1 MEINLDNP
9 KIKECIKTFNHK
21 GRFTNEQAMFSI
33 YLLQGL
39 STTEAFFQAY
49 GNPYNLTRKELAQR
63 ASKAKNNTNIKL
75 FIEHVRDTV
84 KELENIKNVFEGVM
98 SVEDRRIF
106 LSQVIGGKIKNEI
119 INKSGDIIEI
129 EASIETKLKSVDLLN
144 KMDLLYSDNSKD
156 TVADI
161 VVNVTQSTTSMESIL
176 EDPEKEEELI
186 EPVPDLP
193 EIKPLEIEIDD
204 EDD

>member
-106 LSQVIGGKIKNEI
+106 LSQVIAGKIKNEI
-119 INKSGDIIEI
+119 INKSGDILEI

-144 KMDLLYSDNSKD
+144 KMDLLYNDNSKD

-161 VVNVTQSTTSMESIL
+161 VVNVTQSTTNMESIL
-176 EDPEKEEELI
+176 EDPDKEEELI

>member
-106 LSQVIGGKIKNEI
+106 LSQVIAGKIKNEI

-144 KMDLLYSDNSKD
+144 KMDLLYNDNSKD

-161 VVNVTQSTTSMESIL
+161 VVNVTQSTTNMENIL
-176 EDPEKEEELI
+176 EDPNQEEELI

>member
-106 LSQVIGGKIKNEI
+106 LSQVIAGKIKNEI
-119 INKSGDIIEI
+119 INKSGDILEI

-144 KMDLLYSDNSKD
+144 KMDLLYNDNSKD

>member
-106 LSQVIGGKIKNEI
+106 LSQVIAGKIKNEI
-119 INKSGDIIEI
+119 INKSGDILEI

-144 KMDLLYSDNSKD
+144 KMDLLYNDNSKD

-161 VVNVTQSTTSMESIL
+161 VVNVTQSTTNMENIL
-176 EDPEKEEELI
+176 EDPNQEEELI

>member
-84 KELENIKNVFEGVM
+84 NELENIKNVFEGVM

-106 LSQVIGGKIKNEI
+106 LSQVIAGKIKNEI
-119 INKSGDIIEI
+119 INKSGDILEI

-144 KMDLLYSDNSKD
+144 KMDLLYNDNSKD